1 MKSQSAHKKLRDIDE
16 TGETVATTTTSTTT
30 TTSSTT
36 MATTTTTNSTD
47 VAEQLDD
54 IPIGEL
60 SNSSNVDQTIKL
72 H

>member
-16 TGETVATTTTSTTT
+16 TGETVATT